1 MSGPKVRLYVKSE
14 KTVTGTEETEREVF
28 MRQLYTHPDR
38 VKVEG
43 SVPGGTFRVRLFE
56 TEAEPR
62 YEFVLSEDQQAIVE
76 MVERIASKHGLEVEV
91 VDVAKESVLRREI
104 QKEFEKVRTFPTL
117 TVSSGEKIEGKITEK
132 EVESILSRIDSASGH
147 SSPR

>member
-1 MSGPKVRLYVKSE
+1 
-14 KTVTGTEETEREVF
+14 
-28 MRQLYTHPDR
+28 
-38 VKVEG
+38 
-43 SVPGGTFRVRLFE
+43 
-56 TEAEPR
+56 
-62 YEFVLSEDQQAIVE
+62 